1 MDYVVAVSALIVALL
16 LFVRS
21 RRMARRVETN
31 AQRIY
36 KMTAE
41 IRNLR
46 NEVRDDLRRIERLA
60 GQGALG
66 PDGRTPA
73 LHQDMLIA
81 DALAVEPNLAK
92 VLAAH
97 RIGSGG
103 CRSCATSE
111 SETLAEAAVHYGANI
126 DTVMTALH
134 DYLNDPH
141 AWEDRMKGREA
152 ESDTIENEPALL
164 QIKGLG
170 D

>member
-1 MDYVVAVSALIVALL
+1 MEYVVALCALLVAVL
-16 LFVRS
+16 LFVRT
-21 RRMARRVETN
+21 RRVSQRAETN

-36 KMTAE
+36 KLTAE

-46 NEVRDDLRRIERLA
+46 NEVRDDIRRFERLA
-60 GQGALG
+60 EQGALG
-66 PDGRTPA
+66 PNGRTPA
-73 LHQDMLIA
+73 LHRDMLIA
-81 DALAVEPNLAK
+81 DALAIEPNLAK

-111 SETLAEAAVHYGANI
+111 SETLAEAAQHYGADI
-126 DTVMTALH
+126 DTVMAALH
-134 DYLNDPH
+134 EYLRDPR
-141 AWEDRMKGREA
+141 AWEDKVKGVETPA
-152 ESDTIENEPALL
+152 EEPEPQLM